1 MRYNKLVLASAVVI
15 IAVVLTSCNIGKAPE
30 PTPDVNAIYTG
41 AAQTMVADLGAKQTQ
56 TAAAIPPTAQSSPT
70 PMASPTGLATFAI
83 STGSVP
89 FGTPLTFGTPGTP
102 SSLLLATPLP
112 AGTSNALLAYSFPV
126 GPDNAAYIGNK
137 PKDKTQVKP
146 GEEFQASFQLV
157 NLGTSTWDENYA
169 FSFLEG
175 DKLSATP
182 DSIIIRLKDDF
193 VKPNEGITFITHMVA
208 PKRSGEY
215 IGYWQMVNDK
225 GVRFGSKVFIDII
238 VVKEG
243 EDTPTPVTPGATP

>member
-1 MRYNKLVLASAVVI
+1 MRYKKFVWASAAI
-15 IAVVLTSCNIGKAPE
+15 MIAAGLTSCNIGKAPE
-30 PTPDVNAIYTG
+30 PTPDVNAVYTS
-41 AAQTMVADLGAKQTQ
+41 AAQTMVAGLNAQQTQ
-56 TAAAIPPTAQSSPT
+56 TAAAATPTPQGSPT
-70 PMASPTGLATFAI
+70 PMVSPSLLPTFAI

-89 FGTPLTFGTPGTP
+89 FGTPLTLGTPG
-102 SSLLLATPLP
+102 SLLLATPLP

-126 GPDNAAYIGNK
+126 GADNAAYLGNK

-146 GEEFQASFQLV
+146 GEEFQASFQMV
-157 NLGTSTWDENYA
+157 NLGTSTWDEGYA

-182 DSIIIRLKDDF
+182 DSIVIRDTVDF
-193 VKPNEGITFITHMVA
+193 VKPNGGITFITHMVA

-215 IGYWQMVNDK
+215 IGYWQMVNDT
-225 GVRFGSKVFIDII
+225 GTRFGSKCYIDII
-238 VVKEG
+238 VVRAG

>member
-1 MRYNKLVLASAVVI
+1 MRYKKLVWAAAAILLAA
-15 IAVVLTSCNIGKAPE
+15 VLTSCNIGKAPE

-41 AAQTMVADLGAKQTQ
+41 AAQTMVADLGTKQTQ
-56 TAAAIPPTAQSSPT
+56 TAAAVPPTPQSSPT
-70 PMASPTGLATFAI
+70 PLASPTTLATFAI

-102 SSLLLATPLP
+102 SSLLIATLP

-126 GPDNAAYIGNK
+126 GADNAAYVGNK

-175 DKLSATP
+175 DRMSATP
-182 DSIIIRLKDDF
+182 DTIVIRAEADF
-193 VKPNEGITFITHMVA
+193 VKPNAGITFITHLVA

-215 IGYWQMVNDK
+215 IGYWQMVNDS
-225 GVRFGSKVFIDII
+225 GVRFGSKTFVDII
-238 VVKEG
+238 VVREG
-243 EDTPTPVTPGATP
+243 EDTPTPTH